1 LLAAALVLA
10 ACGGVDGPGAPG
22 ADAGMPSAPGV
33 PDGAVDAGTSCA
45 DRRGG
50 ALVGLEVDTASP
62 EAISVWITRGVFIDE
77 ATRLAGRPKARIPC
91 FLVIAAAGCD
101 PRWSFTVDAED
112 ASFEDTTVEI
122 YDATPS
128 YVNAHLREFTA
139 PRMRWCPWAA
149 RVVAVDDR
157 RPR

>member
-1 LLAAALVLA
+1 MTDEVLRRAYQAGVTGKKELQDCPSPEELQALVNRE
-10 ACGGVDGPGAPG
+10 G
-22 ADAGMPSAPGV
+22 
-33 PDGAVDAGTSCA
+33 
-45 DRRGG
+45 
-50 ALVGLEVDTASP
+50 
-62 EAISVWITRGVFIDE
+62 DE